1 MDEIKTI
8 KYEVEEHNYQLK
20 KKLLTIERIEQQT
33 REVQLL
39 KVKKEMQQYLTKKD
53 MKLNDLELK
62 NL

>member
-53 MKLNDLELK
+53 MKLNDLELQ

>member
-1 MDEIKTI
+1 MNEIKTI

-20 KKLLTIERIEQQT
+20 KKLLTIERSEQQT

-53 MKLNDLELK
+53 MKLNDLEL
-62 NL
+62 

>member
-1 MDEIKTI
+1 MNEIKTI

-39 KVKKEMQQYLTKKD
+39 KVKKEMQQYFEKKVGPQF
-53 MKLNDLELK
+53 K
-62 NL
+62 NS

>member
-53 MKLNDLELK
+53 MKLNDLEL
-62 NL
+62 

>member
-1 MDEIKTI
+1 MNEIKTI

-53 MKLNDLELK
+53 MKLNDLEL
-62 NL
+62 

>member
-1 MDEIKTI
+1 MDEIKKI

-53 MKLNDLELK
+53 MKLNDLEL
-62 NL
+62 